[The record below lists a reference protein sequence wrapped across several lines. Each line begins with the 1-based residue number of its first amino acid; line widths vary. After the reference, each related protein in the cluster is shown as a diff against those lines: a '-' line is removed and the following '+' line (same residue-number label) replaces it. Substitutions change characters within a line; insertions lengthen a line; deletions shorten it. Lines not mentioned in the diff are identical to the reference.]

1 MVENMKAIAF
11 ERMTDE
17 QWVEAAKASLRGL
30 SFDNLITKTME
41 GVDIYP
47 LYTKESIKQK
57 EIHEQMCN
65 IIRSTKFNMEWIIIQ
80 PSYKQDSKSFIK
92 NVKAQLEDGNE
103 AIMYD
108 GRFPVEWKIDD
119 LTELAQLIKSYPLYV
134 RYVNEDDDFYQL
146 FELIDENSRYLVNG
160 AIMNHSKSLPD
171 GYENVR
177 TISINTV
184 DIHNQGADAVTELA
198 VSLAMAAHK
207 IGDVQ
212 SYESFAKRVIFH
224 FAIDTHFFM
233 EIAKL
238 RAFRVLWHTFSKA
251 YSKKCIPVPLYSE
264 TSLRTY
270 SKIDPNVNM
279 LRAGNEAFSAILG
292 GTDMLTVYPHTILTE
307 STEASER
314 LARNIQLILKEEMNI
329 HYVSD
334 PAGGSYYIDTLTKEL
349 VNQAWKLF
357 LEIEAI
363 GGYGKY
369 VDSGKLT
376 TRLQEQYDKQM
387 QQIKTID
394 KTMVGTNKYADVTS
408 NFDLGQPP
416 ANRTEVLRNAD
427 VTGNFDLSKGGI
439 KIPRRFSEIYE
450 SFWSYFQK
458 ESLRVI
464 LLNFGSLQDI
474 KSRADFVSGFLA
486 AGGIKTEWSPSFSTV
501 DEGMAWIQ
509 EQSFDYGII
518 CVPPVEAEKV
528 VAQFDTNITKNLW
541 LDIAGNYGKEV
552 EHHWQE
558 YGISGCIYKG
568 LDQIEKYAA
577 IKNRWEE
584 MKHGK
589 A

>member
-1 MVENMKAIAF
+1 
-11 ERMTDE
+11 
-17 QWVEAAKASLRGL
+17 
-30 SFDNLITKTME
+30 
-41 GVDIYP
+41 
-47 LYTKESIKQK
+47 
-57 EIHEQMCN
+57 
-65 IIRSTKFNMEWIIIQ
+65 
-80 PSYKQDSKSFIK
+80 
-92 NVKAQLEDGNE
+92 
-103 AIMYD
+103 MYD
-108 GRFPVEWKIDD
+108 GRIPVEWKIDD

-146 FELIDENSRYLVNG
+146 FELIDESSRYLVNG

-177 TISINTV
+177 TICINTV

-212 SYESFAKRVIFH
+212 SFESFAKQVVFH

-307 STEASER
+307 SSEAAER

-349 VNQAWKLF
+349 VNQAWQLF

-363 GGYGKY
+363 GGYREY

-376 TRLQEQYDKQM
+376 TRLQEQYEQQM
-387 QQIKTID
+387 QQIKTTD
-394 KTMVGTNKYADVTS
+394 KTMVGTNKY
-408 NFDLGQPP
+408 
-416 ANRTEVLRNAD
+416 AD

-458 ESLRVI
+458 ETLRVI

-518 CVPPVEAEKV
+518 CVSPAETEKV

-577 IKNRWEE
+577 IKNRREE